1 MADLDVVGIG
11 NALVDVLSRE
21 SDAFLTAQGLTK
33 GAMQLVDEGRAAELY
48 AAMGPAI
55 EVSGG
60 SAANTIV
67 GVASFGGR
75 AHYVGKV
82 RDDQLGEV
90 FRHDLAAVGVGYS
103 TAPATTGPSTGRCL
117 IVVTPDAQR
126 TLTTYLGASVHLG
139 AADVDRSLIERA
151 GILYLEGYL
160 FDPPEAQRAFRTA
173 ADMAHAAG
181 RKVALTLS
189 DPFCVDRHRAAFR
202 ELVERHV
209 DILFA
214 NEVEIRSLY
223 ETADFDSRAAA
234 GAPALRGGRAHAER
248 ARLRGGVRGRG
259 PRDRRPSGRRRRRHH
274 RGRRPLRGRVHGG
287 IEPRPRP
294 GHLRAARLAGRR
306 RGHLACRGA
315 PAHAAGRAGARAAVS
330 AMPEID
336 AKYARLV
343 ELLRETGGAIVAFS
357 GGVDSTLLARAA
369 ADALGER
376 AVLVT
381 ADSETY
387 PEAELAEARTTR
399 RAARAAPRDRADG
412 GAGQSRVRAQRRQ
425 PLLLLQGRAVRA
437 AGARGRAGGHP
448 ARWSTAPT
456 STTWAI
462 TGPG

>member
-1 MADLDVVGIG
+1 VADLDVVGIG

-48 AAMGPAI
+48 AAMGPAM

-103 TAPATTGPSTGRCL
+103 TPPATTGPSTGRCL

-126 TLTTYLGASVHLG
+126 TLTTYLGASIHLG
-139 AADVDRSLIERA
+139 PADVDRALIERA

-223 ETADFDSRAAA
+223 EAADFDAALQQARRHCAVAALTRSELGSVVASGDEIHVIDAHPVAQVVDTTGAGDLYAAGFMVGLSRGLDLATCGRLGSLAAA
-234 GAPALRGGRAHAER
+234 EVISH
-248 ARLRGGVRGRG
+248 V
-259 PRDRRPSGRRRRRHH
+259 
-274 RGRRPLRGRVHGG
+274 
-287 IEPRPRP
+287 
-294 GHLRAARLAGRR
+294 
-306 RGHLACRGA
+306 
-315 PAHAAGRAGARAAVS
+315 GAR
-330 AMPEID
+330 PQTP
-336 AKYARLV
+336 LV
-343 ELLRETGGAIVAFS
+343 EL
-357 GGVDSTLLARAA
+357 
-369 ADALGER
+369 
-376 AVLVT
+376 
-381 ADSETY
+381 
-387 PEAELAEARTTR
+387 
-399 RAARAAPRDRADG
+399 
-412 GAGQSRVRAQRRQ
+412 
-425 PLLLLQGRAVRA
+425 
-437 AGARGRAGGHP
+437 ARGLP
-448 ARWSTAPT
+448 
-456 STTWAI
+456 
-462 TGPG
+462 